1 MKHTELI
8 PHQINLT
15 LDQVKKLGS
24 GLTTT
29 LRHSQM
35 GADKG
40 DIVVMLN
47 PQQARKM
54 LTSYKRNKGLRL
66 KLSPPELEATM
77 KLGSGF
83 FEVLEKIGISKERL
97 KEVGKTA
104 LKSLGKEVVKKG
116 ADYLSKRMPVGEYQD
131 RMSQLI
137 NDEVNSL
144 GRKIIDEE
152 DISASVPQLKSAAK
166 RFGYMALRNE
176 VGRLGEND
184 EKIANSWIDKAEK
197 TFGTGMKKGSP
208 EMREKMARLRAMRK
222 GSQEG
227 EGIGR
232 FFKKAGKTIKGA
244 AKGVYKVGKIASK
257 NKMVRGIAKGVAK
270 RVIREAAPI
279 ALESLGALAGPEG
292 AVLGR
297 MAGKELGNQLTSG
310 MGIGVKHSKA
320 YAGAMKRNMG
330 VSMDKKVAR
339 NQAVGSFA
347 RNPRVKASSEEMT
360 LSPYARMDS
369 PAMNPF
375 IPTKYTQ
382 EGGQSQ
388 GYGGAG
394 LYGGRG
400 LYAGRGLF

>member
-1 MKHTELI
+1 MKCPELI
-8 PHQINLT
+8 PHQIHLT

-29 LRHSQM
+29 LKHSQM

-104 LKSLGKEVVKKG
+104 LKSLGKDVVRKG
-116 ADYLSKRMPVGEYQD
+116 ADYLSKRMPVGAYQE

-137 NDEVNSL
+137 NDEVNSI
-144 GRKIIDEE
+144 GRKIIDDE
-152 DISASVPQLKSAAK
+152 DISASAPQLKSAAK

-176 VGRLGEND
+176 VGRLSEKD
-184 EKIANSWIDKAEK
+184 EKIANSFIDKAER
-197 TFGTGMKKGSP
+197 TFGTGVKKGSP
-208 EMREKMARLRAMRK
+208 EMKEKMARLRAMRK
-222 GSQEG
+222 GSQSVSDREG

-232 FFKKAGKTIKGA
+232 FFKKAGRKIKGA
-244 AKGVYKVGKIASK
+244 AKGVYKLGKKASK
-257 NKMVRGIAKGVAK
+257 NKIVRGIAKQIIKEG
-270 RVIREAAPI
+270 API
-279 ALESLGALAGPEG
+279 ALGSLGALAGPEG
-292 AVLGR
+292 AILGEI
-297 MAGKELGNQLTSG
+297 AGKQLTSG

-394 LYGGRG
+394 LYAGRG
-400 LYAGRGLF
+400 LY

>member
-1 MKHTELI
+1 MKYPELI
-8 PHQINLT
+8 PHQIHLT

-29 LRHSQM
+29 LKHSQM

-104 LKSLGKEVVKKG
+104 LKSLGKDVVKKG
-116 ADYLSKRMPVGEYQD
+116 ADYLSKRMPVGEYQE

-137 NDEVNSL
+137 NDEVNSI

-176 VGRLGEND
+176 VGRLGEKD

-208 EMREKMARLRAMRK
+208 EMKEKMARLRAMRK
-222 GSQEG
+222 GSQSVSDREG

-232 FFKKAGKTIKGA
+232 FFKKAGRKIKGA
-244 AKGVYKVGKIASK
+244 AKGVYKFGKKASK
-257 NKMVRGIAKGVAK
+257 NKIVSGIAKQIIK
-270 RVIREAAPI
+270 EAAPI
-279 ALESLGALAGPEG
+279 ALGSLGALAGPEG
-292 AVLGR
+292 AILGEI
-297 MAGKELGNQLTSG
+297 AGKQLTSG

-347 RNPRVKASSEEMT
+347 RNPRVKPSSEEMT

-394 LYGGRG
+394 LYAGRG
-400 LYAGRGLF
+400 LY